1 MTVTR
6 STETS
11 PIVYNDVDMCVITE
25 DGLCQMIREAAGT
38 RHIDTFTSDY
48 IINVTKSA
56 KT

>member
-48 IINVTKSA
+48 AITVTKSA
-56 KT
+56 ST